1 MRMIHSDEVIS
12 IGRFTRPH
20 GVKGE
25 MAMTFSNDIF
35 DRSDCLYLVCS
46 MDGILVPFFI
56 EEYRFKSQTTALI
69 KFERIDTVE
78 QARLFTNKE
87 VFFPIS
93 YLPEDEEPEYSWNLF
108 AGYEAIDCQLGYL
121 GNVVDVDDTTA
132 NVLFVIERP
141 DGDEVLIP
149 AQEVF
154 IEEIDHK
161 AKKIRFDLPEG
172 LID

>member
-1 MRMIHSDEVIS
+1 MIRNDEVIS

-25 MAMTFSNDIF
+25 MAMTFTNDVF
-35 DRSDCLYLVCS
+35 DRTDCPFLVCS

-56 EEYRFKSQTTALI
+56 EEYRFKSETTALI

-78 QARLFTNKE
+78 QARIFTNKE
-87 VFFPIS
+87 VFFPVS
-93 YLPEDEEPEYSWNLF
+93 YVPEDEEPEYTWSTF
-108 AGYEAIDCQLGYL
+108 IGYAASDVRHGALGT
-121 GNVVDVDDTTA
+121 VVDVDDSTV
-132 NVLFVIERP
+132 NVLFIVERP
-141 DGDEVLIP
+141 DGSEVLIP

-154 IEEIDHK
+154 IRDLDHRRQH
-161 AKKIRFDLPEG
+161 ILFDLPDG

>member
-1 MRMIHSDEVIS
+1 MIRNDEVIS

-25 MAMTFSNDIF
+25 MAMTFVNDVF
-35 DRSDCLYLVCS
+35 DRTDCPYLVCS

-56 EEYRFKSQTTALI
+56 EEYRFKSETTALI

-78 QARLFTNKE
+78 QARVFTNKE
-87 VFFPIS
+87 VFFPVCYI
-93 YLPEDEEPEYSWNLF
+93 PEDEEPEYTWSTF
-108 AGYEAIDCQLGYL
+108 IGYEAIDRKSGRLGK
-121 GNVVDVDDTTA
+121 VVDVDDSTV
-132 NVLFVIERP
+132 NVLFIVERP
-141 DGDEVLIP
+141 FGDEVFIP

-154 IEEIDHK
+154 IDDIDHDHK
-161 AKKIRFDLPEG
+161 VILFNLPDG

>member
-1 MRMIHSDEVIS
+1 MIRNDEVIS

-25 MAMTFSNDIF
+25 MAMTFVNDVF
-35 DRSDCLYLVCS
+35 DRTDCPYLVCA

-56 EEYRFKSQTTALI
+56 EEYRFKSETTALI

-78 QARLFTNKE
+78 QAHIFTNKE

-93 YLPEDEEPEYSWNLF
+93 YIPDDEEPEYTWGTF
-108 AGYEAIDCQLGYL
+108 VGYDAFDVSLGRL
-121 GNVVDVDDTTA
+121 GTVVDVDDTTV
-132 NVLFVIERP
+132 NVLFIVERP
-141 DGDEVLIP
+141 DGREVFIP

-154 IEEIDHK
+154 IRDLDHK
-161 AKKIRFDLPEG
+161 RKTIMFDLPEG

>member
-1 MRMIHSDEVIS
+1 MIQNDEVIS

-25 MAMTFSNDIF
+25 MAMTFVNDVF
-35 DRSDCLYLVCS
+35 DRTDCPYLVCA

-56 EEYRFKSQTTALI
+56 EEYRFKSETTALI

-78 QARLFTNKE
+78 QARIFVNKE
-87 VFFPIS
+87 VFFPIC
-93 YLPEDEEPEYSWNLF
+93 YLPEDEEPTLSWSTF
-108 AGYEAIDCQLGYL
+108 VGYEASDVTLGQLGT
-121 GNVVDVDDTTA
+121 VVDVDDSTV
-132 NVLFVIERP
+132 NVLFIVERP
-141 DGDEVLIP
+141 DGSEVFIP

-154 IEEIDHK
+154 IKDLDPSS
-161 AKKIRFDLPEG
+161 KKILFTLPDG